1 MATRLARRLHQRSC
15 GANSGV
21 HNAAVK
27 RENDDDE
34 DVEQAGTVEDA
45 AAAAIA
51 AQPTGFTLA
60 TTNVQTEVTLSFIC
74 SVAAILQ
81 SARGSHVQKLADSSC
96 ML

>member
-1 MATRLARRLHQRSC
+1 M
-15 GANSGV
+15 
-21 HNAAVK
+21 K

-60 TTNVQTEVTLSFIC
+60 TTNVQTEVAIF
-74 SVAAILQ
+74 SVCCALHLANCQ
-81 SARGSHVQKLADSSC
+81 VQRLTEPDKTRIPHLLYA
-96 ML
+96 

>member
-1 MATRLARRLHQRSC
+1 MPQPR
-15 GANSGV
+15 GV
-21 HNAAVK
+21 HHAAVK

-60 TTNVQTEVTLSFIC
+60 TTNVQTEVPVLSVCYTLQLPGEWSTQTPTEPGRVRISLF
-74 SVAAILQ
+74 VHA
-81 SARGSHVQKLADSSC
+81 
-96 ML
+96 